1 MAGHRF
7 WNYISFS
14 DNWKNCDTSLLDE
27 IAPSWFAR
35 REVLQANSDE
45 YRKFINWL
53 KRRHAIET
61 GIVERMYD
69 IDKGVTETL
78 INKGFISSLVSHGDT
93 NILKQ
98 TFTTINVRNSGFCA
112 FYKIVR
118 RAREVLFGP
127 GLGKHFSVN

>member
-1 MAGHRF
+1 MNVHRL

-35 REVLQANSDE
+35 REILQANSKE
-45 YRKFINWL
+45 YEEFIKRL

-69 IDKGVTETL
+69 IDKGVTEIV
-78 INKGFISSLVSHGDT
+78 INEGFISRHLAVYFVF
-93 NILKQ
+93 Q
-98 TFTTINVRNSGFCA
+98 
-112 FYKIVR
+112 
-118 RAREVLFGP
+118 E
-127 GLGKHFSVN
+127 

>member
-45 YRKFINWL
+45 YRENL
-53 KRRHAIET
+53 ST
-61 GIVERMYD
+61 G
-69 IDKGVTETL
+69 
-78 INKGFISSLVSHGDT
+78 
-93 NILKQ
+93 
-98 TFTTINVRNSGFCA
+98 
-112 FYKIVR
+112 
-118 RAREVLFGP
+118 
-127 GLGKHFSVN
+127 